1 MASNPSAVTL
11 KDALR
16 TYQKGLDTE
25 RCKTID
31 VDRTKLWKTA
41 QVLYKSTPKE
51 HLYRQL
57 NVMFEGLEDAVDAGA
72 LRLEF
77 FGDLLRSINNTLFEG
92 KPDHR
97 VPLYS
102 WENIYLMKM
111 AGIMVSHSILQ
122 NGPGMPCLAP
132 YVYEFIIWGDKEHA
146 AAYVTFEDLP
156 ETSQMEVLMAFLK
169 GVSGGTFI
177 YVVVKIFLWFENF

>member
-1 MASNPSAVTL
+1 M
-11 KDALR
+11 
-16 TYQKGLDTE
+16 
-25 RCKTID
+25 
-31 VDRTKLWKTA
+31 
-41 QVLYKSTPKE
+41 LYKSTPKE

-57 NVMFEGLEDAVDAGA
+57 NVMLEGLEDAVDAGA

-92 KPDHR
+92 KPPDHR

-132 YVYEFIIWGDKEHA
+132 YVYEFIIWGDKEHTV
-146 AAYVTFEDLP
+146 AYVTFEDLP
-156 ETSQMEVLMAFLK
+156 ETSQTEVFMAFSEGCKWWNTYLCC
-169 GVSGGTFI
+169 G
-177 YVVVKIFLWFENF
+177 

>member
-25 RCKTID
+25 RSKTID

-41 QVLYKSTPKE
+41 LVLYKSTPKE

-57 NVMFEGLEDAVDAGA
+57 NVMFEGLEDAMDAGA

-77 FGDLLRSINNTLFEG
+77 FGDLLRSINNTLFVG

-122 NGPGMPCLAP
+122 NGPGMPCLVP